1 MYEQYLSKNF
11 GDQPTLPIL
20 FDYYLLIYL
29 HICMK
34 GIPGVPK
41 IKENHNPATWML
53 EVTGS
58 SMEARLGLD
67 FANLYR
73 DSHLFQ

>member
-1 MYEQYLSKNF
+1 
-11 GDQPTLPIL
+11 
-20 FDYYLLIYL
+20 
-29 HICMK
+29 MK
-34 GIPGVPK
+34 GIHGVPK

-53 EVTGS
+53 EVTRS

>member
-1 MYEQYLSKNF
+1 
-11 GDQPTLPIL
+11 
-20 FDYYLLIYL
+20 
-29 HICMK
+29 MK
-34 GIPGVPK
+34 GIHGVPK